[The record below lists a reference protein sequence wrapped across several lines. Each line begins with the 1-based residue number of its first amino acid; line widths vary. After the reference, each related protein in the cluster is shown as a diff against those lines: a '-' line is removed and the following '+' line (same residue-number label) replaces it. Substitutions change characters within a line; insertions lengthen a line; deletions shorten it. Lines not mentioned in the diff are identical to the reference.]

1 MANDAKLDEPY
12 ADAFRRRGLT
22 PLDEAVFIT
31 RPRMPDRRA
40 FDAQLDRIWESRW
53 LTNSGSFHNA
63 LEARVADFAQAH
75 ACLTCNGTMSL
86 LMALRLFGV
95 KPGDRVITTPFT
107 FPATVHAIEW
117 LGAEPVFA
125 DVEAATGNICAASV
139 AERLDDRVTAIM
151 ATHVYGTPCDH
162 AQLKPLAE
170 QHGLALIYDAAHAFG
185 VTVAGDSVL
194 RWGDAASVSFHA
206 TKLFS
211 TVEGGAVFVAEEAQ
225 KVRLDRMRNF
235 GILNENEIAMSG
247 LNMKMSELHAAF
259 GTLTLEGVEAEI
271 ARRARIAA
279 RYSDRLGRLPGL
291 RVISR
296 GEGFEPNWS
305 YYAIAID
312 PDAFGVS
319 RDTVHA
325 ALRSLNI
332 NLRKYFHPL
341 VSEVPVYAGLPTAR
355 ADGLA
360 ESAKLAQQVLCL
372 PIYGELSDA
381 AVELLIEAFEALS
394 AAG

>member
-1 MANDAKLDEPY
+1 MAKDAESDGPIAE
-12 ADAFRRRGLT
+12 AFRRRGLT
-22 PLDEAVFIT
+22 PLDKAVFVT
-31 RPRMPDRRA
+31 RPRMPDRQA
-40 FDAQLDRIWESRW
+40 FDAQVDRIWESRW
-53 LTNSGSFHNA
+53 LTNSGSCHNA

-75 ACLTCNGTMSL
+75 ASLTCNGTMSL

-125 DVEAATGNICAASV
+125 DVEPDTGNICAASA

-162 AQLKPLAE
+162 ARLKPLAE
-170 QHGLALIYDAAHAFG
+170 RHGVALIYDAAHAFG
-185 VTVAGDSVL
+185 VTVDGESVL
-194 RWGDAASVSFHA
+194 RWGDASSVSFHA

-211 TVEGGAVFVAEEAQ
+211 TVEGGAVFVGDETLKA
-225 KVRLDRMRNF
+225 RLDRMRNF

-259 GTLTLEGVEAEI
+259 GTLTLDGVAAEI
-271 ARRARIAA
+271 ERRAAIAA

-296 GEGFEPNWS
+296 GDGFQPNWS

-312 PDAFGVS
+312 ADAFGVS
-319 RDTVHA
+319 RDVVHA

-341 VSEVPVYAGLPTAR
+341 VSEVPVYAQLPTAQ
-355 ADGLA
+355 ADRIPDAARLSR
-360 ESAKLAQQVLCL
+360 EVLCL
-372 PIYGELSDA
+372 PIYGELADA
-381 AVELLIEAFEALS
+381 AVDLVIEAFEALS
-394 AAG
+394 EAG

>member
-1 MANDAKLDEPY
+1 MANDIKLDPSI
-12 ADAFRRRGLT
+12 ADAFRERGLA
-22 PLDEAVFIT
+22 PLDEAVFVT
-31 RPRMPDRRA
+31 RPRMPDRQA

-63 LEARVADFAQAH
+63 LEARVADFAQTH
-75 ACLTCNGTMSL
+75 ASLTCNGTVSL

-95 KPGDRVITTPFT
+95 KPGDRVVTTPFT

-125 DVEAATGNICAASV
+125 DVEADTGNICAASV
-139 AERLDDRVTAIM
+139 AGRLDGRVTAIM

-162 AQLKPLAE
+162 AQLQALADE
-170 QHGLALIYDAAHAFG
+170 HGLALIYDAAHAFG
-185 VTVAGDSVL
+185 VTVGGESVL
-194 RWGDAASVSFHA
+194 RWGDASSVSFHA

-211 TVEGGAVFVAEEAQ
+211 TVEGGAVFVGDETLKA
-225 KVRLDRMRNF
+225 RLDRMRNF

-259 GTLTLEGVEAEI
+259 GTLTLDGVAAEI
-271 ARRARIAA
+271 ERRAAIAA

-296 GEGFEPNWS
+296 GEGFQPNWS

-312 PDAFGVS
+312 ADAFGVS

-341 VSEVPVYAGLPTAR
+341 VSEVPVYADLPTAR
-355 ADGLA
+355 EDRLPEA
-360 ESAKLAQQVLCL
+360 AKLAREVLCL

-381 AVELLIEAFEALS
+381 AVDRVIAAFEALS
-394 AAG
+394 GAR

>member
-63 LEARVADFAQAH
+63 LEARVADFARAH

-125 DVEAATGNICAASV
+125 DVEAATGNICTASV

-162 AQLKPLAE
+162 ARLKPLADR
-170 QHGLALIYDAAHAFG
+170 HGLALIYDAAHAFG
-185 VTVAGDSVL
+185 VTVEGESVL
-194 RWGDAASVSFHA
+194 RWGDASSVSFHA

-211 TVEGGAVFVAEEAQ
+211 TVEGGAVFVGDETLKA
-225 KVRLDRMRNF
+225 RLDRMRNF

-271 ARRARIAA
+271 SRRAGIAA

-296 GEGFEPNWS
+296 GEGFQPNWS

-341 VSEVPVYAGLPTAR
+341 VSEVPVYAALPTAR
-355 ADGLA
+355 ADGLP
-360 ESAKLAQQVLCL
+360 ESAKLARQVLCL